1 MNRLTKNIVI
11 SLILLTLYTPLCKIF
26 YNFQDKTLITYW
38 SILGNTY
45 IIPNKYYS
53 IVPPFFSDYI
63 KILYDSDFESTLFNL
78 CIGVIENK
86 IVVVPN
92 HHRNTKPE
100 DFAFSIS
107 NKNGSFILMTKEE
120 FKNYIDD
127 NSILK
132 YIAIKFNK
140 FTPTNR
146 TFYFDSVYKI
156 DNNKESKIYAIGLF
170 NYDQFILN
178 IPILLFCC
186 LLIVT
191 IVNSIM
197 YLRNYDLQSYSDNLF
212 KAVLLDSIEF
222 SIVNLILWSMIVICY
237 DYLPFFFDPILIT
250 IVVVSFTFIIGYSI
264 GKANNSY
271 TKYFKVKNIQK
282 LKTC

>member
-1 MNRLTKNIVI
+1 MSRFTKNILI
-11 SLILLTLYTPLCKIF
+11 GLILLTFYTPLCKIF

-53 IVPPFFSDYI
+53 IVPPIFSDYI
-63 KILYDSDFESTLFNL
+63 EILYDSDFESSMFNL
-78 CIGVIENK
+78 YIGVIENK

-107 NKNGSFILMTKEE
+107 NKNSSFILMTQEE
-120 FKNYIDD
+120 FKNYIDN
-127 NSILK
+127 NSISK
-132 YIAIKFNK
+132 YIAVEFNK

-156 DNNKESKIYAIGLF
+156 DSKGKSKIYAIGLF
-170 NYDQFILN
+170 NYEQFILN
-178 IPILLFCC
+178 IPMLLFCC
-186 LLIVT
+186 LFVVT
-191 IVNSIM
+191 MINSIM
-197 YLRNYDLQSYSDNLF
+197 YLRKYDLQSYSNNLS
-212 KAVLLDSIEF
+212 KAILLDTIEF

-264 GKANNSY
+264 GKANNPY
-271 TKYFKVKNIQK
+271 TKYFKVKNI
-282 LKTC
+282 